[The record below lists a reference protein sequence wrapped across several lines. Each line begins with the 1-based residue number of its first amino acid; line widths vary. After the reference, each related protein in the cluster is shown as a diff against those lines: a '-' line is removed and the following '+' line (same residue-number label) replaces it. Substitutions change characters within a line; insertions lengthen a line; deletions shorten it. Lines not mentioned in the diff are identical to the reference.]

1 MHIFDMCTID
11 LQNKTFYLK
20 TVGGV
25 IHTIGGTLLAAVHQ
39 PARHFYHF
47 NDRIFLKENLIN
59 KWTSFLC
66 VY

>member
-11 LQNKTFYLK
+11 QQNKIFYLK

-25 IHTIGGTLLAAVHQ
+25 IRTLLAAVHP

-47 NDRIFLKENLIN
+47 NDRIFPKENLIN
-59 KWTSFLC
+59 KRTSFLC
-66 VY
+66 V